1 MKRTKTYAR
10 EHLRRVKN
18 LPEDYPNR
26 DSIISMWEI
35 EAYME
40 KVSERDQEW
49 LEKAYKLRNNNEN

>member
-1 MKRTKTYAR
+1 MKTYAR
-10 EHLRRVKN
+10 ENLRRVKK

-26 DSIISMWEI
+26 ASIIRMWEI

-49 LEKAYKLRNNNEN
+49 LEKAQALRNRNEN